1 MTIGKR
7 KKNSRQ
13 RASHTHGWG
22 SMKKH
27 RGSGHKGGV
36 GKAGTGKRADSKK
49 PSIWKLQYFGRKGF
63 IPHAK
68 NKEKT
73 AAVNIADIE
82 EHLPKLI
89 KENTAK
95 EENGKYSID
104 LGKNG
109 YNKLLGKGKVTKKMV
124 IKVASASAGAIEAVR
139 NAGGEVLLEK

>member
-49 PSIWKLQYFGRKGF
+49 PSIWKERYFGRHGF
-63 IPHAK
+63 TSHAK
-68 NKEKT
+68 KKT
-73 AAVNIADIE
+73 KTINIADIE
-82 EHLPKLI
+82 EQIPNLI
-89 KENTAK
+89 KENAAK
-95 EENGKYSID
+95 EESGKYSVD
-104 LGKNG
+104 LGKKG
-109 YNKLLGKGKVTKKMV
+109 YNKLLGKGKATKKMV

-139 NAGGEVLLEK
+139 NAGGEVLLGK